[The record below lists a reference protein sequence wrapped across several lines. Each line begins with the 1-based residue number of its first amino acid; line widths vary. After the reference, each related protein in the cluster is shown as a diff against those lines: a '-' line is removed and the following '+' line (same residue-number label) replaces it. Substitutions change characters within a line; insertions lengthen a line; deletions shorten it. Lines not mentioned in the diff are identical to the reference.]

1 MDIRKLQRIIVDAL
15 VEIKG
20 KDIVVFNTEKLTD
33 QFSRAVFASG
43 TSNRHTV
50 ALAENV
56 KEKVK
61 AAGGSVIGFEGKESG
76 EWVLVD
82 CGDAIVHVMQ
92 PQIREYYNLEEVWGA
107 KRVNMKIDPE
117 YALPVR
123 KTEKALRGIPV
134 KITIVAVD
142 LRSPAWASTAVEDYL
157 TRFPRD
163 WKVELK
169 TVKEEPRHGQ
179 SKSDLMAAEAD
190 RIRKAIPKGS
200 LLVTLDERGKD
211 LTTVEFAKK
220 LSAWQD
226 SGESVAFVIG
236 GTDGIDPALKQES
249 RMMIRLSSMT
259 LPHALARVILSEQI
273 YRAWSIL
280 NNHPYHRA

>member
-82 CGDAIVHVMQ
+82 CSRDAASDPRVLQ
-92 PQIREYYNLEEVWGA
+92 PG
-107 KRVNMKIDPE
+107 
-117 YALPVR
+117 
-123 KTEKALRGIPV
+123 
-134 KITIVAVD
+134 
-142 LRSPAWASTAVEDYL
+142 RSLGCQAGQHED
-157 TRFPRD
+157 
-163 WKVELK
+163 
-169 TVKEEPRHGQ
+169 
-179 SKSDLMAAEAD
+179 
-190 RIRKAIPKGS
+190 
-200 LLVTLDERGKD
+200 
-211 LTTVEFAKK
+211 
-220 LSAWQD
+220 
-226 SGESVAFVIG
+226 
-236 GTDGIDPALKQES
+236 
-249 RMMIRLSSMT
+249 
-259 LPHALARVILSEQI
+259 
-273 YRAWSIL
+273 
-280 NNHPYHRA
+280 

>member
-33 QFSRAVFASG
+33 QFSRAVSASG

-123 KTEKALRGIPV
+123 KTEKA
-134 KITIVAVD
+134 
-142 LRSPAWASTAVEDYL
+142 
-157 TRFPRD
+157 
-163 WKVELK
+163 
-169 TVKEEPRHGQ
+169 
-179 SKSDLMAAEAD
+179 
-190 RIRKAIPKGS
+190 
-200 LLVTLDERGKD
+200 
-211 LTTVEFAKK
+211 
-220 LSAWQD
+220 
-226 SGESVAFVIG
+226 
-236 GTDGIDPALKQES
+236 
-249 RMMIRLSSMT
+249 
-259 LPHALARVILSEQI
+259 
-273 YRAWSIL
+273 
-280 NNHPYHRA
+280 

>member
-33 QFSRAVFASG
+33 QFSRAVVATG

-117 YALPVR
+117 YALPAR
-123 KTEKALRGIPV
+123 KIEKA
-134 KITIVAVD
+134 
-142 LRSPAWASTAVEDYL
+142 
-157 TRFPRD
+157 
-163 WKVELK
+163 
-169 TVKEEPRHGQ
+169 
-179 SKSDLMAAEAD
+179 
-190 RIRKAIPKGS
+190 
-200 LLVTLDERGKD
+200 
-211 LTTVEFAKK
+211 
-220 LSAWQD
+220 
-226 SGESVAFVIG
+226 
-236 GTDGIDPALKQES
+236 
-249 RMMIRLSSMT
+249 
-259 LPHALARVILSEQI
+259 
-273 YRAWSIL
+273 
-280 NNHPYHRA
+280 

>member
-61 AAGGSVIGFEGKESG
+61 AAGGSVIGFEGKASG

-117 YALPVR
+117 YALPAR
-123 KTEKALRGIPV
+123 KIEKA
-134 KITIVAVD
+134 
-142 LRSPAWASTAVEDYL
+142 
-157 TRFPRD
+157 
-163 WKVELK
+163 
-169 TVKEEPRHGQ
+169 
-179 SKSDLMAAEAD
+179 
-190 RIRKAIPKGS
+190 
-200 LLVTLDERGKD
+200 
-211 LTTVEFAKK
+211 
-220 LSAWQD
+220 
-226 SGESVAFVIG
+226 
-236 GTDGIDPALKQES
+236 
-249 RMMIRLSSMT
+249 
-259 LPHALARVILSEQI
+259 
-273 YRAWSIL
+273 
-280 NNHPYHRA
+280 

>member
-56 KEKVK
+56 KDKVK

-117 YALPVR
+117 YALPAR
-123 KTEKALRGIPV
+123 KIEKA
-134 KITIVAVD
+134 
-142 LRSPAWASTAVEDYL
+142 
-157 TRFPRD
+157 
-163 WKVELK
+163 
-169 TVKEEPRHGQ
+169 
-179 SKSDLMAAEAD
+179 
-190 RIRKAIPKGS
+190 
-200 LLVTLDERGKD
+200 
-211 LTTVEFAKK
+211 
-220 LSAWQD
+220 
-226 SGESVAFVIG
+226 
-236 GTDGIDPALKQES
+236 
-249 RMMIRLSSMT
+249 
-259 LPHALARVILSEQI
+259 
-273 YRAWSIL
+273 
-280 NNHPYHRA
+280 

>member
-56 KEKVK
+56 KEKVN
-61 AAGGSVIGFEGKESG
+61 AAGFEGKESG

-123 KTEKALRGIPV
+123 KTEKA
-134 KITIVAVD
+134 
-142 LRSPAWASTAVEDYL
+142 
-157 TRFPRD
+157 
-163 WKVELK
+163 
-169 TVKEEPRHGQ
+169 
-179 SKSDLMAAEAD
+179 
-190 RIRKAIPKGS
+190 
-200 LLVTLDERGKD
+200 
-211 LTTVEFAKK
+211 
-220 LSAWQD
+220 
-226 SGESVAFVIG
+226 
-236 GTDGIDPALKQES
+236 
-249 RMMIRLSSMT
+249 
-259 LPHALARVILSEQI
+259 
-273 YRAWSIL
+273 
-280 NNHPYHRA
+280 

>member
-61 AAGGSVIGFEGKESG
+61 AAGFEGKESG

-123 KTEKALRGIPV
+123 KTEKA
-134 KITIVAVD
+134 
-142 LRSPAWASTAVEDYL
+142 
-157 TRFPRD
+157 
-163 WKVELK
+163 
-169 TVKEEPRHGQ
+169 
-179 SKSDLMAAEAD
+179 
-190 RIRKAIPKGS
+190 
-200 LLVTLDERGKD
+200 
-211 LTTVEFAKK
+211 
-220 LSAWQD
+220 
-226 SGESVAFVIG
+226 
-236 GTDGIDPALKQES
+236 
-249 RMMIRLSSMT
+249 
-259 LPHALARVILSEQI
+259 
-273 YRAWSIL
+273 
-280 NNHPYHRA
+280 